1 MSGDQ
6 MVGWEGHWQSWG
18 LEENIHIVK
27 MYNCTCWHS
36 GGVLITDDQR
46 WSGQVA
52 QKLPDIKIWFVSSA
66 DSGRCR
72 LGTHMVICNANIA
85 PAYHHQDHHRHHHH
99 HTRTVNAGIWTYRAR
114 SDENVENWSN
124 YHLLLRFRLTSGQ
137 CQNIIWCQNIFWCN
151 WLKVMLDARVQLGET
166 PVSGFSWWG
175 EATGMWEQRWC
186 SHHHRHHQHQHQ
198 HQHQHVH
205 KCWYLSQ
212 F

>member
-1 MSGDQ
+1 MTKGDLAWWLRNDLISKYDLYHL
-6 MVGWEGHWQSWG
+6 M
-18 LEENIHIVK
+18 IP
-27 MYNCTCWHS
+27 
-36 GGVLITDDQR
+36 GG
-46 WSGQVA
+46 
-52 QKLPDIKIWFVSSA
+52 
-66 DSGRCR
+66 
-72 LGTHMVICNANIA
+72 LGTHMDKAKIA
-85 PAYHHQDHHRHHHH
+85 HAYHHQHHHRHHHH
-99 HTRTVNAGIWTYRAR
+99 HTRTVNAGIWTYQAR

-186 SHHHRHHQHQHQ
+186 SHHHRHHRHQHHHQHQHQ